1 MEKKESFMEHDTFQ
15 AASSGDC
22 TGLIPA
28 LPSTEQEL
36 EFYEELYNFLPPGG
50 KNAMQKDHQKHEQ
63 RVHAKSAHEQRSH
76 REHPQ
81 KETTKVH

>member
-1 MEKKESFMEHDTFQ
+1 MKKKESDMEYDTFQ

-36 EFYEELYNFLPPGG
+36 EFYEELYSFLPPGG
-50 KNAMQKDHQKHEQ
+50 KNAL
-63 RVHAKSAHEQRSH
+63 
-76 REHPQ
+76 
-81 KETTKVH
+81 TKGQPKQEEKTKTY